1 MSKGK
6 WTRELWVGF
15 LGIVALLVL
24 YLLINFF
31 KGLNPLSEENVYF
44 ARFDNAEG
52 IENASP
58 VFINGYKVGSVRS
71 LVYDFER
78 GNGVIVEMGL
88 DKRLNLPEGSHAE
101 VKLSMLGSSTVL
113 IVAGDGKK
121 YASPGDTIPGRM
133 NGGAMDEA
141 AKMIPAIA
149 ELLPKVD
156 TVLVSLNNVLTHPSI
171 GESLN
176 NVEQL
181 TAQLNSTTAELNRL
195 IKGDISTA
203 AEKLVVLED
212 EMIEFSSK
220 LNEIEY
226 QQLVS
231 SLEASLRNVEEI
243 TAALNNGEGTAGM
256 LLKDSTLYTKLNET
270 CNAATEL
277 LEDLKENP
285 KRYVHFSVFGRK
297 DKKEDKQKEEKQD

>member
-1 MSKGK
+1 M
-6 WTRELWVGF
+6 
-15 LGIVALLVL
+15 GIVALLVL

>member
-1 MSKGK
+1 M
-6 WTRELWVGF
+6 
-15 LGIVALLVL
+15 GIVALLVL

-113 IVAGDGKK
+113 IVAGDSKK